1 MGQRRSGPGPC
12 LLTPMNTLQAEPW
25 GPSPTPEATRCSAD
39 PTPNSRGGCAAH
51 KACKAGEGELLPA
64 FLLRSRS
71 PEVQTAKVSLESCL
85 RPRGTTGLGLGI
97 SPHCGHLLTSNGPRR
112 IYHTSRS
119 PTRAPPIP
127 SRFEA
132 DDQKNLEENGWEGAL
147 SELDPSQSRT
157 VLPASSFIRAW
168 LFVIRDTFSLLGS

>member
-1 MGQRRSGPGPC
+1 
-12 LLTPMNTLQAEPW
+12 MNTLQDEPW

-51 KACKAGEGELLPA
+51 KVCKAGEGELLPA
-64 FLLRSRS
+64 FLLPSRS

-85 RPRGTTGLGLGI
+85 RPWGTTGLGLGI
-97 SPHCGHLLTSNGPRR
+97 SPHCGHLLASNSPRR

-127 SRFEA
+127 SMSEA

-157 VLPASSFIRAW
+157 VFPASYLIRAW